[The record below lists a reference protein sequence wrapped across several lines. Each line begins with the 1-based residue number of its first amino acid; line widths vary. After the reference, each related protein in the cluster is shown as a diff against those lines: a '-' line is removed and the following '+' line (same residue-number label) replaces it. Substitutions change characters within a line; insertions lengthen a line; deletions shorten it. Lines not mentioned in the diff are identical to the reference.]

1 MAELRVYLIL
11 GTFLRSLVPNVVQPV
26 LNSVAVAFVSRR
38 KEIKEH
44 DYYIIYLLRN
54 IVFVKL
60 CDFGEDRDAIHE
72 QIYAE
77 KHEFVNNVISLPC
90 DYIWSLFCVHC
101 WKSFSLNIS
110 NEKQLL
116 SFTSRA
122 QNKMTSKC
130 CRQTAVLLNSNPMQS
145 LHGCYI

>member
-77 KHEFVNNVISLPC
+77 KHEYVNNVISLPC

-101 WKSFSLNIS
+101 
-110 NEKQLL
+110 
-116 SFTSRA
+116 
-122 QNKMTSKC
+122 
-130 CRQTAVLLNSNPMQS
+130 
-145 LHGCYI
+145 